1 MSCRPNLAGEITVES
16 LDSDNVRPNIVVI
29 MVDDMGYGDAG
40 CYGGTAFPTP
50 NIDQLA
56 AEGIRFTDFHSSGC
70 VCSPTR
76 AGLLTG
82 RYQQR
87 AGVDGVIYA
96 AFQKNRHH
104 GLQLSEFT
112 FAEALRNVGYATAA
126 IGKWHLGYQSQY
138 NPIHQGFDRFV
149 GYVSGNVD
157 FHTHVDGV
165 GVFDWWHQ
173 DQLSRESGYTTHL
186 ITRHACEFIRD
197 SHERKKPFCLYV
209 AHEAP
214 HDPYQGPNDPP
225 VRKEGAAKLSYNH
238 RESFHAVRA
247 YSEMM
252 REMDKGVGEVM
263 ALLQRL
269 KIDDN
274 TFVMFFSDNGATG
287 PGSCGDLYGMKGTL
301 WEGGHRVPGIARWPG
316 QIAAGTETSQLASTI
331 DVMPTILDLVNADH
345 QPERPLDGMSLVKV
359 LTQQEKYSNRTMF
372 WQYGAAASMRQGRWK
387 LIVNGGKR
395 LKQKNTPNINW
406 DRPEDHRET
415 VALFDLGVDPGEHV
429 NLANKHPDRVQEMQ
443 RQLDAWK
450 VDVTANATRQPGP
463 SSSSTLDRK

>member
-1 MSCRPNLAGEITVES
+1 
-16 LDSDNVRPNIVVI
+16 
-29 MVDDMGYGDAG
+29 
-40 CYGGTAFPTP
+40 
-50 NIDQLA
+50 
-56 AEGIRFTDFHSSGC
+56 
-70 VCSPTR
+70 
-76 AGLLTG
+76 
-82 RYQQR
+82 
-87 AGVDGVIYA
+87 
-96 AFQKNRHH
+96 
-104 GLQLSEFT
+104 
-112 FAEALRNVGYATAA
+112 
-126 IGKWHLGYQSQY
+126 
-138 NPIHQGFDRFV
+138 
-149 GYVSGNVD
+149 
-157 FHTHVDGV
+157 
-165 GVFDWWHQ
+165 
-173 DQLSRESGYTTHL
+173 
-186 ITRHACEFIRD
+186 
-197 SHERKKPFCLYV
+197 
-209 AHEAP
+209 
-214 HDPYQGPNDPP
+214 
-225 VRKEGAAKLSYNH
+225 
-238 RESFHAVRA
+238 
-247 YSEMM
+247 M
-252 REMDKGVGEVM
+252 REMDKGVGELM

-429 NLANKHPDRVQEMQ
+429 NLANKHPDRVREMQ
-443 RQLDAWK
+443 RELDAWK
-450 VDVTANATRQPGP
+450 VDVTANATRQPDL
-463 SSSSTLDRK
+463 SSSSALDRK